1 MANVKKCP
9 SCYVTGKNLTKYEEI
24 GFMEKAKSFL
34 KGYLGIF
41 YDSDVEEYCPYCN
54 EKLIDTGITD
64 QDCLI
69 ISKFS
74 DWNRDMLDAMIEL
87 HQKDII
93 EYNLKLENMKNIIAQ
108 RENHQQIEKRVSDKL
123 CCPKCG
129 STHIGVVN
137 KGYSFWTGFLGS
149 GTPMNVCQN
158 CGYKWKPGK

>member
-123 CCPKCG
+123 RCPKCG
-129 STHIGVVN
+129 STNITTGAR
-137 KGYSFWTGFLGS
+137 GFSFWTGFLGS
-149 GTPMNVCQN
+149 GKTVNRCGN
-158 CGYKWKPGK
+158 CGHIWKP